1 MSSRGKIKNKQTE
14 NQDSKGFSP
23 QDSSSK
29 TLRQLPSDQ
38 KQVCPRSCPEH
49 FTAVENKPDVSGD
62 TSSLALVSY
71 RHLTAFFKTCHP
83 TPVGYADEHVCI
95 CGCAL

>member
-38 KQVCPRSCPEH
+38 KQGVVQKH
-49 FTAVENKPDVSGD
+49 FVAGHVSFIAVQVIGNTIYSWASDAVIQRLYK
-62 TSSLALVSY
+62 
-71 RHLTAFFKTCHP
+71 
-83 TPVGYADEHVCI
+83 CI
-95 CGCAL
+95 